1 MQTPKA
7 IFKCVQ
13 VAGNI
18 VNLVPQGVIGAPT
31 QITLK
36 PEEYGSFVEGKYYE
50 VTWKETTDPAQ
61 AEAPKKV
68 KDE

>member
-1 MQTPKA
+1 MQAPKA
-7 IFKCVQ
+7 IFKCIQ
-13 VAGNI
+13 VAGNL
-18 VNLVPQGVIGAPT
+18 VNLVPQGVIGAPM

-50 VTWKETTDPAQ
+50 FTWKETTDPSLG
-61 AEAPKKV
+61 EASKSV

>member
-1 MQTPKA
+1 MPDTPKA

-18 VNLVPQGVIGAPT
+18 VNLLPQGVIGTPT

-36 PEEYGSFVEGKYYE
+36 PEEYGSFKEGQYYE
-50 VTWKETTDPAQ
+50 ITWKHIDNPN
-61 AEAPKKV
+61 EAKKGSN
-68 KDE
+68 D